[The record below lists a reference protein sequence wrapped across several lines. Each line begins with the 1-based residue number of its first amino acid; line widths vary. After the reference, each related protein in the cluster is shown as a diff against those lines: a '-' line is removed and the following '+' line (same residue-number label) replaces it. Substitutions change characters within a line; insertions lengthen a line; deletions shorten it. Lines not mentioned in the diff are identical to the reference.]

1 MCLPFDVEA
10 GVDVVVDSPCVV
22 DGSLGVGVGS
32 GAGVGSGVGV
42 GFGLVLL
49 LTKVVPISPVYPSG
63 FLFNAAVTPDA
74 VTTAF
79 GDIVIFY
86 HFLIHSWKSLLFLP

>member
-1 MCLPFDVEA
+1 MLAVDVEA

-32 GAGVGSGVGV
+32 GAGVGV

-79 GDIVIFY
+79 GDIVIF
-86 HFLIHSWKSLLFLP
+86 LPLSNP

>member
-1 MCLPFDVEA
+1 MLAVDVEA

-22 DGSLGVGVGS
+22 DGSL
-32 GAGVGSGVGV
+32 GVGV

-63 FLFNAAVTPDA
+63 FYLM
-74 VTTAF
+74 
-79 GDIVIFY
+79 
-86 HFLIHSWKSLLFLP
+86 LR

>member
-1 MCLPFDVEA
+1 VLAVDVEA

-22 DGSLGVGVGS
+22 DGSL
-32 GAGVGSGVGV
+32 GVGV

-79 GDIVIFY
+79 GDIVIF
-86 HFLIHSWKSLLFLP
+86 LSLSNP

>member
-1 MCLPFDVEA
+1 VLTVDVEA

-22 DGSLGVGVGS
+22 DGSLGV
-32 GAGVGSGVGV
+32 GVGSGVGV

-79 GDIVIFY
+79 GDIVIF
-86 HFLIHSWKSLLFLP
+86 LSLSNP

>member
-1 MCLPFDVEA
+1 MLTVDVEA

-22 DGSLGVGVGS
+22 DGSLGV
-32 GAGVGSGVGV
+32 GVGSGVGV

-63 FLFNAAVTPDA
+63 FLFNAAVTPDDDVIIGLSQEISYKEA
-74 VTTAF
+74 VSM
-79 GDIVIFY
+79 I
-86 HFLIHSWKSLLFLP
+86 